1 MIYRLKIII
10 EMVIKLIIWMWNLI
24 NTEVIKKEL
33 VCNYISSFFIMKVS
47 KLKSID
53 IENLMYLNQDIERCH
68 NLVSE
73 KKGDFTMIYGYAR
86 VSTKGQAKD

>member
-1 MIYRLKIII
+1 MCLEYTIKGNNIQGKTFYI
-10 EMVIKLIIWMWNLI
+10 ECL
-24 NTEVIKKEL
+24 
-33 VCNYISSFFIMKVS
+33 FFLTIVS

>member
-1 MIYRLKIII
+1 M
-10 EMVIKLIIWMWNLI
+10 
-24 NTEVIKKEL
+24 
-33 VCNYISSFFIMKVS
+33 S

-86 VSTKGQAKD
+86 VSTKGQAKDWNSLEAQETALKESGASEIYVMLLQVRKQIEQNLIN

>member
-1 MIYRLKIII
+1 MTI
-10 EMVIKLIIWMWNLI
+10 
-24 NTEVIKKEL
+24 
-33 VCNYISSFFIMKVS
+33 VS

>member
-1 MIYRLKIII
+1 MEYTIKGNNIQGKTFYI
-10 EMVIKLIIWMWNLI
+10 ECL
-24 NTEVIKKEL
+24 
-33 VCNYISSFFIMKVS
+33 FFMTIVS

>member
-1 MIYRLKIII
+1 MEYTIKGNNIQGKTFYI
-10 EMVIKLIIWMWNLI
+10 ECL
-24 NTEVIKKEL
+24 
-33 VCNYISSFFIMKVS
+33 FFMTIVS

-68 NLVSE
+68 NLVLE

>member
-1 MIYRLKIII
+1 MCLEYTIKGNNIQGKTFYI
-10 EMVIKLIIWMWNLI
+10 ECL
-24 NTEVIKKEL
+24 
-33 VCNYISSFFIMKVS
+33 FFMTIVS

>member
-1 MIYRLKIII
+1 MEYTIKGNNIQGKTFYI
-10 EMVIKLIIWMWNLI
+10 ECL
-24 NTEVIKKEL
+24 
-33 VCNYISSFFIMKVS
+33 FFMTIVS
-47 KLKSID
+47 KLNSID

>member
-1 MIYRLKIII
+1 MEYTIKGNNIQGKTFYI
-10 EMVIKLIIWMWNLI
+10 ECL
-24 NTEVIKKEL
+24 
-33 VCNYISSFFIMKVS
+33 FFLTIVS

>member
-1 MIYRLKIII
+1 MRFIYRLKIII

-53 IENLMYLNQDIERCH
+53 TKKLNVVKSRYRKV
-68 NLVSE
+68 L
-73 KKGDFTMIYGYAR
+73 
-86 VSTKGQAKD
+86 

>member
-1 MIYRLKIII
+1 MTI
-10 EMVIKLIIWMWNLI
+10 
-24 NTEVIKKEL
+24 
-33 VCNYISSFFIMKVS
+33 VS

-73 KKGDFTMIYGYAR
+73 KKGDFTMIYGDAR

>member
-1 MIYRLKIII
+1 MRLIYRLKIII

-53 IENLMYLNQDIERCH
+53 TEN
-68 NLVSE
+68 
-73 KKGDFTMIYGYAR
+73 
-86 VSTKGQAKD
+86 

>member
-1 MIYRLKIII
+1 LEYTIKGNNIQGKTFYI
-10 EMVIKLIIWMWNLI
+10 ECL
-24 NTEVIKKEL
+24 
-33 VCNYISSFFIMKVS
+33 FFMTIVS